1 MGDPPNPPPPPPP
14 RGSPGLGRLEGRE
27 TAVISK
33 KGQNEFQQVL
43 ANNMR
48 KMVCAGKGPGPC
60 GDTSHASCPPPDPHQ
75 ESPLALLPP
84 PGAVTFDVQPPFHI
98 GSLALWKECRSFVS
112 VGKNTS
118 PGFKESPNNTRRKR
132 KLDLPLF
139 FFLSLAFPPLSLFL
153 FPTPDPPSP
162 LEGRLRLAFSF
173 SLSSPPPRVSPDTS
187 PPPP

>member
-75 ESPLALLPP
+75 ESPLALLAQQHKKKEEIGLAPFLFPFPCFSPPIPFPIPYPRSSIPFRRSPPFSFFFFSLFTPP
-84 PGAVTFDVQPPFHI
+84 PG
-98 GSLALWKECRSFVS
+98 
-112 VGKNTS
+112 
-118 PGFKESPNNTRRKR
+118 
-132 KLDLPLF
+132 
-139 FFLSLAFPPLSLFL
+139 LSGHF
-153 FPTPDPPSP
+153 
-162 LEGRLRLAFSF
+162 
-173 SLSSPPPRVSPDTS
+173 
-187 PPPP
+187 PPPPP